1 MMTEEFN
8 ESMINDIKE
17 GDKVTGKVQQ
27 VEDKQVVVHIDG
39 AKYNGIIPISQ
50 LSTHHI
56 ENPSEIISE
65 GDEIEAYVT
74 KIEIDEENESGAY
87 ILSKRQ
93 LETEKSYEYLQE
105 KLDND
110 EVIEAKVT
118 EVVKGGLVVDVGQ
131 RGFVPASLI
140 STDFIEDFSVFEGQT
155 IRLKVE
161 ELDPENNRVILSRKA
176 VEQAEND
183 VKKASLLDSLN
194 EGDVIKGKVARLTNF
209 GAFVDIGGVDGLV
222 HVSELSHE
230 HVQSPEDVVSVGQEV
245 DVKVKSVEK
254 DSERISLSI
263 KDTLPTPFE
272 NIKGKFHENDV
283 IEGKVIRL
291 ANFGAFVEI
300 APGVQG
306 LVHISEIAHKHIG
319 TPSEV
324 LEPGQQV
331 SVKILGID
339 EENERISLSIK
350 ATLPNED
357 VIESD
362 EATTQSYLSNET
374 DEDNPTLGDV
384 FGDKFKN
391 LNSNI
396 KYFII

>member
-1 MMTEEFN
+1 MTEEFN

-17 GDKVTGKVQQ
+17 GDKVTGEVQQ
-27 VEDKQVVVHIDG
+27 VEDKQVVVHING
-39 AKYNGIIPISQ
+39 GKYNGIIPISQ

-56 ENPSEIISE
+56 EKPNEVVKE

-74 KIEIDEENESGAY
+74 KIEFDEENDSGAY

-93 LETEKSYEYLQE
+93 LETEQSYDYLQE
-105 KLDND
+105 KLDNN

-140 STDFIEDFSVFEGQT
+140 STDFIEDFSDFEGRT
-155 IRLKVE
+155 IKIKVE

-176 VEQAEND
+176 VEQAENE

-194 EGDVIKGKVARLTNF
+194 AGDVIEGKVARLTNF

-222 HVSELSHE
+222 HVSELSHQ
-230 HVQSPEDVVSVGQEV
+230 HVQSPEEVVFVGDKV
-245 DVKVKSVEK
+245 NVKVKSVEK
-254 DSERISLSI
+254 DTERISLSI
-263 KDTLPTPFE
+263 KDTLPTPFAQ
-272 NIKGKFHENDV
+272 IKGQFHENDV
-283 IEGKVIRL
+283 IEGTVVRL

-306 LVHISEIAHKHIG
+306 LVHISEIDHKHIG
-319 TPSEV
+319 TPGEV

-339 EENERISLSIK
+339 EENERVSLSIK

-357 VIESD
+357 VVESD
-362 EATTQSYLSNET
+362 ASTTQSYLNNDA

-384 FGDKFKN
+384 FGDKFKD
-391 LNSNI
+391 L
-396 KYFII
+396 KF

>member
-56 ENPSEIISE
+56 ENPSEIVSE

-140 STDFIEDFSVFEGQT
+140 STDFIEDFSVFEGQN

-194 EGDVIKGKVARLTNF
+194 EGDVIKGKIARLTNF

-362 EATTQSYLSNET
+362 DATTQSYLSNDT

-391 LNSNI
+391 L
-396 KYFII
+396 KF

>member
-1 MMTEEFN
+1 MTEKFN
-8 ESMINDIKE
+8 ESMIKDIKE
-17 GDKVTGKVQQ
+17 GDKVTGEVQQ
-27 VEDKQVVVHIDG
+27 VEDKQVVVHING
-39 AKYNGIIPISQ
+39 GKYNGIIPISQ

-56 ENPSEIISE
+56 EKPNEVVKE

-74 KIEIDEENESGAY
+74 KIEFDEENDSGAY

-93 LETEKSYEYLQE
+93 LETEKSYDYLQE
-105 KLDND
+105 KLDNN
-110 EVIEAKVT
+110 EIIEAKVT

-140 STDFIEDFSVFEGQT
+140 STDFIEDFSDFEGQT
-155 IRLKVE
+155 IKIKVE

-183 VKKASLLDSLN
+183 VKKASLLESLN
-194 EGDVIKGKVARLTNF
+194 DGDVIEGTVARLTNF

-222 HVSELSHE
+222 HVSELSHQ
-230 HVQSPEDVVSVGQEV
+230 HVQSPEEVVSVGEKV
-245 DVKVKSVEK
+245 KVKVKSVDK
-254 DSERISLSI
+254 DTERISLSI

-272 NIKGKFHENDV
+272 QIKGQFHENDV
-283 IEGKVIRL
+283 IEGTVVRL

-306 LVHISEIAHKHIG
+306 LVHISEIDHKHIG
-319 TPSEV
+319 TPGEV

-339 EENERISLSIK
+339 EDNERVSLSIK

-357 VIESD
+357 VVESD
-362 EATTQSYLSNET
+362 ASTTQSYLNKDTE
-374 DEDNPTLGDV
+374 EDNPTLGDV
-384 FGDKFKN
+384 FGDKFKD
-391 LNSNI
+391 L
-396 KYFII
+396 KF

>member
-1 MMTEEFN
+1 MTEEFN
-8 ESMINDIKE
+8 ESMISDIKE

-56 ENPSEIISE
+56 ENPNEVVKE
-65 GDEIEAYVT
+65 GDEVEAYVT
-74 KIEIDEENESGAY
+74 KIEIDEENDSGAY

-93 LETEKSYEYLQE
+93 LETEKSYKYLQE

-155 IRLKVE
+155 IRIKVE
-161 ELDPENNRVILSRKA
+161 ELDPDNNRVILSRKA

-183 VKKASLLDSLN
+183 VKKASLLESLN

-230 HVQSPEDVVSVGQEV
+230 HVDSPEDVVSVGQEV

-254 DSERISLSI
+254 DAERISLSI

-272 NIKGKFHENDV
+272 RIKGEFHENDV
-283 IEGKVIRL
+283 IEGKVVRL

-300 APGVQG
+300 APAVQG
-306 LVHISEIAHKHIG
+306 LVHISEIDHKHIG
-319 TPSEV
+319 TPGEV

-331 SVKILGID
+331 NVKILGID

-350 ATLPNED
+350 ATLPKED
-357 VIESD
+357 LIESD
-362 EATTQSYLSNET
+362 EATTQSYLSS
-374 DEDNPTLGDV
+374 DSDDDNPTLGDV
-384 FGDKFKN
+384 FGDKFKD
-391 LNSNI
+391 L
-396 KYFII
+396 KF

>member
-1 MMTEEFN
+1 MTEEFN

-17 GDKVTGKVQQ
+17 GDKVTGEVQQ
-27 VEDKQVVVHIDG
+27 VEDKQVVVHING
-39 AKYNGIIPISQ
+39 GKFNGIIPISQ

-56 ENPSEIISE
+56 ENPSEVVKV
-65 GDEIEAYVT
+65 GDEVEAYVT
-74 KIEIDEENESGAY
+74 KIEFDEENDTGAY

-110 EVIEAKVT
+110 EVIEAEVT

-140 STDFIEDFSVFEGQT
+140 STDFIEDFSVFDGQT
-155 IRLKVE
+155 IRIKVE

-176 VEQAEND
+176 VEQLEND
-183 VKKASLLDSLN
+183 AKKASILDSLN
-194 EGDVIKGKVARLTNF
+194 EGDVIDGKVARLTNF
-209 GAFVDIGGVDGLV
+209 GAFIDIGGVDGLV

-230 HVQSPEDVVSVGQEV
+230 HVQTPEEV
-245 DVKVKSVEK
+245 EVKSVEK

-272 NIKGKFHENDV
+272 NIKGKFHEDDV
-283 IEGKVIRL
+283 IEGTVVRL

-300 APGVQG
+300 APSVQG
-306 LVHISEIAHKHIG
+306 LVHISEIDHKHIG
-319 TPSEV
+319 SPNEV

-331 SVKILGID
+331 NVKILGID
-339 EENERISLSIK
+339 EDNERISLSIK
-350 ATLPNED
+350 ATLPKEN

-362 EATTQSYLSNET
+362 ASTTQSYLEDDN
-374 DEDNPTLGDV
+374 DEDKPTLGDV
-384 FGDKFKN
+384 FGDKFKD
-391 LNSNI
+391 L
-396 KYFII
+396 KF

>member
-1 MMTEEFN
+1 MTEEFN

-17 GDKVTGKVQQ
+17 GDKVTGEVQQ
-27 VEDKQVVVHIDG
+27 VEDKQVVVHING
-39 AKYNGIIPISQ
+39 GKFNGIIPISQ

-56 ENPSEIISE
+56 ENPSEVVKV
-65 GDEIEAYVT
+65 GDEVEAYVT
-74 KIEIDEENESGAY
+74 KIEFDEENDTGAY

-110 EVIEAKVT
+110 EVIEAEVT

-140 STDFIEDFSVFEGQT
+140 STDFIEDFSVFDGQT
-155 IRLKVE
+155 IRIKVE

-176 VEQAEND
+176 VEQLEND
-183 VKKASLLDSLN
+183 AKKASILDSLN
-194 EGDVIKGKVARLTNF
+194 EGDVIDGKVARLTNF
-209 GAFVDIGGVDGLV
+209 GAFIDIGGVDGLV

-230 HVQSPEDVVSVGQEV
+230 HVQTPEEVVSVGEAV
-245 DVKVKSVEK
+245 KVKVKSVEK

-272 NIKGKFHENDV
+272 NIKGKFHEDDV
-283 IEGKVIRL
+283 EGTVVRL

-300 APGVQG
+300 APSVQG
-306 LVHISEIAHKHIG
+306 LVHISEIDHKHIG
-319 TPSEV
+319 SPNEV

-331 SVKILGID
+331 NVKILGID
-339 EENERISLSIK
+339 EDNERISLSIK
-350 ATLPNED
+350 ATLPKEN

-362 EATTQSYLSNET
+362 ASTTQSYLEDDN
-374 DEDNPTLGDV
+374 DEDKPTLGDV
-384 FGDKFKN
+384 FGDKFKD
-391 LNSNI
+391 L
-396 KYFII
+396 KF

>member
-1 MMTEEFN
+1 MTEEFN

-17 GDKVTGKVQQ
+17 GDKITGEVQQ
-27 VEDKQVVVHIDG
+27 VEDKQVVVHING
-39 AKYNGIIPISQ
+39 GKYNGIIPISQ

-56 ENPSEIISE
+56 DNPNEVVSV
-65 GDEIEAYVT
+65 GDSIEAYVT
-74 KIEIDEENESGAY
+74 KIEFDEENDTGAY

-105 KLDND
+105 KLNND

-140 STDFIEDFSVFEGQT
+140 STDFIEDFSVFDGQT
-155 IRLKVE
+155 IKIKVE
-161 ELDPENNRVILSRKA
+161 ELEPEKNRVILSRKA
-176 VEQAEND
+176 VEQAENE

-194 EGDVIKGKVARLTNF
+194 AGDVIKGKVARLTNF
-209 GAFVDIGGVDGLV
+209 GAFIDIGGVDGLV

-230 HVQSPEDVVSVGQEV
+230 HVDSPEDVVSVGQEV
-245 DVKVKSVEK
+245 EVKVKSVEK

-272 NIKGKFHENDV
+272 RIKGQFHEGDV
-283 IEGKVIRL
+283 IEGTVVRL
-291 ANFGAFVEI
+291 AAFGAFVEV

-306 LVHISEIAHKHIG
+306 LVHISEIDHKHIG
-319 TPSEV
+319 SPSEK

-331 SVKILGID
+331 NVKILGVD
-339 EENERISLSIK
+339 EDNERISLSIK

-362 EATTQSYLSNET
+362 EATTQSYIDNDS
-374 DEDNPTLGDV
+374 DDDNPTLGDM
-384 FGDKFKN
+384 FGDKFKD
-391 LNSNI
+391 L
-396 KYFII
+396 KF

>member
-1 MMTEEFN
+1 MTEEFN

-17 GDKVTGKVQQ
+17 GDKVTGEVQQ
-27 VEDKQVVVHIDG
+27 VEDKQVVVHING
-39 AKYNGIIPISQ
+39 GKFNGIIPISQ

-56 ENPSEIISE
+56 ENPSEVVKQ
-65 GDEIEAYVT
+65 GDEAYVT
-74 KIEIDEENESGAY
+74 KIEVDEENDSGVY

-110 EVIEAKVT
+110 EIIEAKVT

-140 STDFIEDFSVFEGQT
+140 STDFIEDFSVFDGQT
-155 IRLKVE
+155 IRIKVE

-176 VEQAEND
+176 VEQLEND
-183 VKKASLLDSLN
+183 AKKASLLESLN
-194 EGDVIKGKVARLTNF
+194 AGDVIKGKVARLTNF

-230 HVQSPEDVVSVGQEV
+230 HVDSPEDVVSVGQEV

-254 DSERISLSI
+254 DAERISLSI

-272 NIKGKFHENDV
+272 SIKGQFHEDDV
-283 IEGKVIRL
+283 IEGKVVRL

-306 LVHISEIAHKHIG
+306 LVHISEIAHEHIG
-319 TPSEV
+319 TPGEK

-331 SVKILGID
+331 NVKILGID

-350 ATLPNED
+350 ATLPKED
-357 VIESD
+357 VVESD
-362 EATTQSYLSNET
+362 DATTQSYLSN
-374 DEDNPTLGDV
+374 DSIEDNPTLGDV
-384 FGDKFKN
+384 FGDKFKD
-391 LNSNI
+391 L
-396 KYFII
+396 KF

>member
-324 LEPGQQV
+324 LESGQQV
-331 SVKILGID
+331 SVKILGVD
-339 EENERISLSIK
+339 EDNERISLSIK

-391 LNSNI
+391 L
-396 KYFII
+396 KF

>member
-17 GDKVTGKVQQ
+17 GDKVTAKVQQ

-324 LEPGQQV
+324 LEPGQQA

-391 LNSNI
+391 L
-396 KYFII
+396 KF

>member
-1 MMTEEFN
+1 MTEEFN

-17 GDKVTGKVQQ
+17 GDKVTAKVQQ

-300 APGVQG
+300 ASGVQG

-391 LNSNI
+391 L
-396 KYFII
+396 KF

>member
-254 DSERISLSI
+254 ASERISLSI

-362 EATTQSYLSNET
+362 EATTQSYLSNEK

-391 LNSNI
+391 L
-396 KYFII
+396 KF